1 MAFFKCFYVRH
12 CKNFPMKTSLGGTHK
27 TPVNLPHLWYVVFNI
42 GTPSTPVLTYKNTS
56 HEILLSW
63 SPVGSDG
70 VCGPVT
76 YNITVMPSHG
86 MMMMINDTVYNITGL
101 NYNTNY
107 IITVYA
113 TNSHGGH
120 GEPATV
126 TVRTPS
132 GIIYNYMYAYVQQ
145 NHIIYVFVQALYFHI
160 SIL

>member
-1 MAFFKCFYVRH
+1 M
-12 CKNFPMKTSLGGTHK
+12 
-27 TPVNLPHLWYVVFNI
+27 
-42 GTPSTPVLTYKNTS
+42 
-56 HEILLSW
+56 
-63 SPVGSDG
+63 
-70 VCGPVT
+70 CGPVT

-126 TVRTPS
+126 TVRTLPGMCIATYLLNDMLTHS
-132 GIIYNYMYAYVQQ
+132 LPIN
-145 NHIIYVFVQALYFHI
+145 N
-160 SIL
+160 